1 MGWSQLMIA
10 SDQRAIVDDSDES
23 FPDVSDADVLAL
35 KHPAALAL
43 VVVCAPMFGIL
54 LALKVVVHVGA
65 NIVNGLR
72 SPRSDQ
78 EPARS

>member
-1 MGWSQLMIA
+1 MVWSQQMVA

-23 FPDVSDADVLAL
+23 FPDVSDADVLAF
-35 KHPAALAL
+35 KYPAALAL

-65 NIVNGLR
+65 NIVKGLR
-72 SPRSDQ
+72 SPRIDQ
-78 EPARS
+78 QPANS